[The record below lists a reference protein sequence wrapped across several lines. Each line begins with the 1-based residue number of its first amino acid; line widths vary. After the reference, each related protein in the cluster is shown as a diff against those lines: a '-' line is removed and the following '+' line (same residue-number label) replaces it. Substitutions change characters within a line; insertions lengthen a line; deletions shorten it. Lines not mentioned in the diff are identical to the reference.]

1 MPAKKKYKNESAS
14 AYKKRKSL
22 TGTARK
28 DANKKAAMKA
38 RRKY

>member
-1 MPAKKKYKNESAS
+1 MPAKKKYASESAA

-28 DANKKAAMKA
+28 TANKKAAMKS
-38 RRKY
+38 RKRY